1 MSCVF
6 FVFFKQKTAYE
17 MRISDWSSDVC
28 SSDLLQLSRLLDGGV
43 DKGLDRGLAEE
54 AELAPAEA
62 SDEAL
67 HAGEP
72 DPLYLDGLLTQH
84 GDARAVK
91 DVGDLLG
98 LAAFIIMVAEDG
110 AERDRAGGQTLGKDL
125 GFLCL
130 SAVGEVAAQGA
141 HAGPL
146 GD

>member
-1 MSCVF
+1 MEHRDDPLGA
-6 FVFFKQKTAYE
+6 QRPE
-17 MRISDWSSDVC
+17 GI
-28 SSDLLQLSRLLDGGV
+28 LQLSRLLDGGV

-91 DVGDLLG
+91 DVGVLLG
-98 LAAFIIMVAEDG
+98 LAAFIIMVA
-110 AERDRAGGQTLGKDL
+110 DRKSVVWGKRV
-125 GFLCL
+125 
-130 SAVGEVAAQGA
+130 SVRV
-141 HAGPL
+141 
-146 GD
+146 